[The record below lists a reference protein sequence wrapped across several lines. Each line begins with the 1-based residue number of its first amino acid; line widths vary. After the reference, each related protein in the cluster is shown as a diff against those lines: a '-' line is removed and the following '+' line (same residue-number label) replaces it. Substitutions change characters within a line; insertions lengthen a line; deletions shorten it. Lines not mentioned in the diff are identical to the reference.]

1 MRAMRAMRAFCG
13 FRAARLAQ
21 PRSHLPFRVA
31 AFSTDWE
38 GLSLSELRRVAAE
51 RRIDVADCFERR
63 DLVQRL
69 QAAHRVCRTFP
80 ACEASA
86 DSADEATC
94 TVDEQPALSSMSI
107 AELRKMIHEA
117 GLNSRDL
124 LEKRDFL
131 ERAAEAQQ
139 LLAKAASDA
148 KASTGSKAN
157 SSQKAEPWDVQR
169 YRELEVVLFAR
180 GGCPHCVSAVQL
192 LRQRG
197 LQDFELQDVEWSA
210 QAVEEFRQLGGRG
223 VPFFYSRKTQKSLAG
238 WKPDATDLNFLI
250 AHLQ

>member
-69 QAAHRVCRTFP
+69 Q
-80 ACEASA
+80 ASA